1 MLVFGQ
7 WNLEQI
13 VRQVNRAETLLRQLM
28 LGILCFFFCEFW
40 KELVRAGHHF
50 FSGSWDLVHV
60 DLI

>member
-28 LGILCFFFCEFW
+28 LGILCFFLGEGW
-40 KELVRAGHHF
+40 SPF
-50 FSGSWDLVHV
+50 FSGSWELVHV
-60 DLI
+60 DLA